1 MEILPET
8 EKENGITGQ
17 GTDPCP
23 VLLLTNSEG
32 RTVMDRFTMTAAY
45 YYYGFAY
52 FYGKAYVAVAAK
64 REFP

>member
-1 MEILPET
+1 MLSR
-8 EKENGITGQ
+8 GI
-17 GTDPCP
+17 
-23 VLLLTNSEG
+23 LLTNSEG

-64 REFP
+64 RELP